1 MGIAFTL
8 SMFLYFSFPFI
19 LIPGVNCPT
28 NKLTRMQIP
37 LRSICTG
44 YLRRYVF
51 NNKGKYM
58 SSREYSGESIKI
70 ENLATCFKALIGII
84 DPKDVAFAEE
94 FHSDQTFHETGD
106 VRQII
111 S

>member
-1 MGIAFTL
+1 
-8 SMFLYFSFPFI
+8 
-19 LIPGVNCPT
+19 
-28 NKLTRMQIP
+28 
-37 LRSICTG
+37 
-44 YLRRYVF
+44 
-51 NNKGKYM
+51 M